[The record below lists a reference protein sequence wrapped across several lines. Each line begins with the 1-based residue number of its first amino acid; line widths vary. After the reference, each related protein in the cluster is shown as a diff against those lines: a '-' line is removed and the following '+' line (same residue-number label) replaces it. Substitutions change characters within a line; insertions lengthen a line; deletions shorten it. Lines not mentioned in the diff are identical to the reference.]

1 MGAKLKQ
8 KVVDGQLV
16 NYFDEPVLEDE
27 WEWEDQVNSPSH
39 YTEGA
44 IETID
49 YIEDVL
55 GKYHAIHHCYTHLT
69 LPTNTD
75 V

>member
-27 WEWEDQVNSPSH
+27 WEWEDQVNLS
-39 YTEGA
+39 
-44 IETID
+44 
-49 YIEDVL
+49 L
-55 GKYHAIHHCYTHLT
+55 IHI
-69 LPTNTD
+69 
-75 V
+75 